1 MRFASQYIN
10 STSHNYIV
18 FVESFSC
25 GFIIVLCQ
33 NRRRHGFCCR
43 VGGTRRR
50 GKSMA
55 AKARRKKR
63 LIKVEPA
70 HAAYRFSLGKSTV
83 RTSDAG
89 QRETPVVIFSS
100 TLLIE
105 AQFVGHLTPSHNL
118 RALRACGQPF
128 ARENFGKVRSNRP
141 NPGVSAWSRSI

>member
-1 MRFASQYIN
+1 
-10 STSHNYIV
+10 
-18 FVESFSC
+18 
-25 GFIIVLCQ
+25 
-33 NRRRHGFCCR
+33 
-43 VGGTRRR
+43 
-50 GKSMA
+50 MA

-128 ARENFGKVRSNRP
+128 ARENFEKSKIEPAEPRGFGVVSVYITKIRNSSPFNR
-141 NPGVSAWSRSI
+141 NSSS